1 MTAKKTDNFLP
12 LGRPT
17 KYNEEMQA
25 KADEYLATYTKD
37 SVVPSVAGL
46 SLYIDV
52 PDSTIYDWKAKHP
65 EFTGTLGRIKKKQEA
80 ELLNKGLTSEFN
92 ATIVKLML
100 HNHGYSDKV
109 EQDLKSS
116 DGSMKPTVI
125 ELVAKSEESTD

>member
-1 MTAKKTDNFLP
+1 MAER
-12 LGRPT
+12 GRPT
-17 KYNEEMQA
+17 KYNEAMQE
-25 KADEYLATYTKD
+25 KADDYLTTYQKD

-46 SLYIDV
+46 SLVLDLS
-52 PDSTIYDWKAKHP
+52 DSTIYDWKAKHP
-65 EFTGTLGRIKKKQEA
+65 DFSRTLRNIKKKQEA

-116 DGSMKPTVI
+116 DGSMKPTII
-125 ELVAKSEESTD
+125 ELVAKSE

>member
-1 MTAKKTDNFLP
+1 MAER
-12 LGRPT
+12 GRPT
-17 KYNEEMQA
+17 KYNEAMQE
-25 KADEYLATYTKD
+25 KADDYLTTYQKD

-46 SLYIDV
+46 SLVLDLS
-52 PDSTIYDWKAKHP
+52 DSTIYDWKAKHP
-65 EFTGTLGRIKKKQEA
+65 DFSRTLRNIKKKQEA

-125 ELVAKSEESTD
+125 ELVAKSE

>member
-1 MTAKKTDNFLP
+1 MTNKG
-12 LGRPT
+12 GRPSR
-17 KYNEEMQA
+17 YNEDIQA
-25 KADEYLATYTKD
+25 KADEYLATYTKG

-65 EFTGTLGRIKKKQEA
+65 EFSGTLGRIKKKQEE

-100 HNHGYSDKV
+100 HNHGYHDKV
-109 EQDLKSS
+109 DTDLTSQ
-116 DGSMKPTVI
+116 GESMKPTVI
-125 ELVAKSEESTD
+125 ELVAKDDQD